1 MADRHLRELQPPL
14 LGSANR
20 VHQTLAC
27 QKADINV
34 VSPYGL
40 RHANATMLMEA
51 GVPLGVVADQ
61 LGNSIEVLV
70 KHYLGSLQGSR
81 EMAPA
86 KLESL
91 WTRAA

>member
-1 MADRHLRELQPPL
+1 
-14 LGSANR
+14 
-20 VHQTLAC
+20 
-27 QKADINV
+27 
-34 VSPYGL
+34 
-40 RHANATMLMEA
+40 MLMEA